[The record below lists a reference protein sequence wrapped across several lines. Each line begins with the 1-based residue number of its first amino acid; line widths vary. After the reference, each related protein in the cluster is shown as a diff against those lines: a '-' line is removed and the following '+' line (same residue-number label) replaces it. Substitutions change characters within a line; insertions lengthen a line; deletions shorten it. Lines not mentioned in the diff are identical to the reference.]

1 MQEKGVLKSAPF
13 LCLTVLLCAFCCFYY
28 SMSRKFWQKPLF
40 FIKFNLSLHVQ
51 QVGLS
56 LAEMSEES
64 PGNTERHAS

>member
-1 MQEKGVLKSAPF
+1 MQEKGELKSAPF
-13 LCLTVLLCAFCCFYY
+13 LCLTVLLCTFYCFYY
-28 SMSRKFWQKPLF
+28 SMSRKFCQKPLF
-40 FIKFNLSLHVQ
+40 FTKFNLSLQMQ